1 MFVTFEDIAGRMAV
15 PPEEEVRQRV
25 ELLISDAESVIST
38 EFLKCG
44 RSLDAELD
52 LVPWL
57 NAEFQRVVREM
68 VTAAI
73 TIGPNAGVRSVSS
86 TTGQESDSVTYAN
99 GIDFVSFGG
108 VKLTEAQRT
117 ALGLCAPGGPR
128 GTFPP
133 PIRWPERRLHG

>member
-1 MFVTFEDIAGRMAV
+1 MFVTFEDIAQRMAV
-15 PPEEEVRQRV
+15 PPDEDVRQRV
-25 ELLISDAESVIST
+25 ELLISDAESLISNA
-38 EFLKCG
+38 FLKCG
-44 RSLDAELD
+44 RSLDAELET
-52 LVPWL
+52 VPWL
-57 NAEFQRVVREM
+57 RFEFLSIVREM

-108 VKLTEAQRT
+108 VKLTDSQRV
-117 ALGLCAPGGPR
+117 ALGLCMPGGPR
-128 GTFPP
+128 WKFPP